1 MAAPHGWIQHVDNR
15 IMPFSSNDIKVD
27 VLNASFIQLHCDE
40 SQSQEFSD
48 YFTFD
53 LPEAKYMANFRRG
66 GRSRGRWDGKIRL
79 FDKRSS
85 RLPLGLFSKFKFLCN
100 ERQYNTYITSSGR
113 SSNLLQREWSELES
127 ANFVASLRPT
137 GANGNSLVMREDQ
150 LNAVTK
156 AIRNRRSLIL
166 SPTASGK
173 SLISYVISMWHQSFN
188 PRSKGLVIV
197 PRIQLCHQLYKDWCD
212 YSLANGY
219 DAENK
224 LHIIHAGKDKS
235 APNKSVYISTWQSLF
250 ELPPEYFLQ
259 FDYVIGD
266 EAHEFKAKSLMYI
279 MNCCVNAWD
288 RVGLTGTLDGS
299 KTNKM
304 ILEGLFGE
312 VERVI
317 TTRELMDKGAIAKLN
332 PIKVLCLK
340 HPQDVCNIF
349 KKTGASY
356 EDEIQYLISSVSRNK
371 FITNLAL
378 SLKGNT
384 LILYQRVEDHGKIL
398 YDILK
403 EKTKDNSRKVF
414 FIHGGVDSQ
423 DREDA
428 RRIVENEENAIIVA
442 SFGTFSTGINI
453 RNLHNVIFAAP
464 TKSKIRSLQSIGRGL
479 RIGDAKDNATLF
491 DIADDFRV
499 SEKSRPNFT
508 YTHLEE
514 RLKIYISEKF
524 SYKLYNIKLEEQERA
539 TLYGKE

>member
-1 MAAPHGWIQHVDNR
+1 MTN
-15 IMPFSSNDIKVD
+15 SNDIKID
-27 VLNASFIQLHCDE
+27 VLNGSFIQIHCDE

-53 LPEAKYMANFRRG
+53 LPEAKYMSNFRRG
-66 GRSRGRWDGKIRL
+66 GRSRGSWDGKIRL

-85 RLPLGLFSKFKFLCN
+85 RLPLGLYSRFKLLCT
-100 ERQYNTYITSSGR
+100 ERGYNTYISASGR
-113 SSNLLQREWSELES
+113 SAYLQQREWSEIETR
-127 ANFVASLRPT
+127 NFVSRLQPT
-137 GANGNSLVMREDQ
+137 RADGTKLVMREDQ
-150 LNAVTK
+150 IHAVTK

-173 SLISYVISMWHQSFN
+173 SLISYTIAMWHQSFN

-197 PRIQLCHQLYKDWCD
+197 PRIQLCQQLYNDWCD
-212 YSLANGY
+212 YSTINKF
-219 DAENK
+219 DARNQI
-224 LHIIHAGKDKS
+224 HVIHAGKEKIS
-235 APNKSVYISTWQSLF
+235 PNKSIYISTWQSLF
-250 ELPPEYFLQ
+250 ELPPEYFQQ

-266 EAHEFKAKSLMYI
+266 EAHEFKAKSLTYI
-279 MNCCVNAWD
+279 MNCCTNAWD

-304 ILEGLFGE
+304 VLEGLFGE

-317 TTRELMDKGAIAKLN
+317 TTKELMDKGAIAKLN

-340 HPQDVCNIF
+340 HPKDVCSIF

-356 EDEIQYLISSVSRNK
+356 EDEIQYLISSKPRNR

-403 EKTKDNSRKVF
+403 EKTGDERKIF
-414 FIHGGVDSQ
+414 FIHGGVESQ
-423 DREDA
+423 EREDA

-479 RIGDAKDNATLF
+479 RLGDAKDNATLF

-499 SEKSRPNFT
+499 SDKSRPNYT
-508 YTHLEE
+508 YTHMEE

-524 SYKLYNIKLEEQERA
+524 SYKLYKILLVEEENR
-539 TLYGKE
+539 LYET

>member
-1 MAAPHGWIQHVDNR
+1 MS
-15 IMPFSSNDIKVD
+15 FSSNDIKVD
-27 VLNASFIQLHCDE
+27 VLNASYIQLHCDE

-53 LPEAKYMANFRRG
+53 LPEAKYMSNFRRG
-66 GRSRGRWDGKIRL
+66 GRSRGGWDGKIRL
-79 FDKRSS
+79 FDKRNS
-85 RLPLGLFSKFKFLCN
+85 RLPLGLFSKFKLLCS
-100 ERQYNTYITSSGR
+100 ERQYNTYIATSRR
-113 SSNLLQREWSELES
+113 SNYLLQSREWSELES
-127 ANFVASLRPT
+127 ANFVSKLRPT
-137 GANGNSLVMREDQ
+137 RSDGSGLVMREDQ

-212 YSLANGY
+212 YSIANGY
-219 DAENK
+219 DAANK

-235 APNKSVYISTWQSLF
+235 APDKCVYISTWQSLF

-266 EAHEFKAKSLMYI
+266 EAHEFKAKSLTYI

-288 RVGLTGTLDGS
+288 RVGLTGTLDGT

-317 TTRELMDKGAIAKLN
+317 TTKELMDKGAIAKLN

-340 HPQDVCNIF
+340 HPQEVCNIF

-403 EKTKDNSRKVF
+403 EKSEEKRKVF

-428 RRIVENEENAIIVA
+428 RRIVESEENAIIVA

-524 SYKLYNIKLEEQERA
+524 SYKLYNIKLNDVIDTEEKKA
-539 TLYGKE
+539 TLYEE